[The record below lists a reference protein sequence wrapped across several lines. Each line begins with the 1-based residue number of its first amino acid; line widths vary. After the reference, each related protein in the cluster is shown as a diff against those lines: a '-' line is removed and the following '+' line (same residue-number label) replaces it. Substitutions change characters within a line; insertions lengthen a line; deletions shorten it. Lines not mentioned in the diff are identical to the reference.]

1 MTTMTTHGSS
11 IHLSLLLAKILEE
24 ENVYLK
30 QPCSSHCLWKKQ
42 HETCRQAFV
51 ADDWS
56 IILDQK
62 RADNTMNIEVIKYI
76 TVVQTSVWDLLKIS
90 FQVIW
95 TFSE

>member
-1 MTTMTTHGSS
+1 MTTIITHGSS

-24 ENVYLK
+24 ENFYLK

-42 HETCRQAFV
+42 HETRRQVLV

-62 RADNTMNIEVIKYI
+62 RAYNTMNTEVIKYI
-76 TVVQTSVWDLLKIS
+76 TAVQASVWDLLKIS
-90 FQVIW
+90 FQVVW